1 MELKLKRKCN
11 IINLKL
17 ISFILVILFTFSG
30 IFNIYAIDGNQLDE
44 YNGNIGTR
52 GIDETVAIKGD
63 KVFDYG
69 YMQGLVPMLC
79 VKVSVKY
86 KSSCRYYSVG
96 TGPIN
101 EQLSNHYVDTVATE
115 IVGGHNLV
123 LGMTLGRV
131 YNNGTLTNINFRNRN
146 DSIFL
151 PPNYIGYYLGYCG
164 TTYTASGSNTHV
176 MMTVSMSCTDPESA
190 VYPFGGVQSFNID
203 F

>member
-1 MELKLKRKCN
+1 MKLKLKRKCN

-30 IFNIYAIDGNQLDE
+30 IFNIYAIDGNQIGE
-44 YNGNIGTR
+44 YNDDIGTR
-52 GIDETVAIKGD
+52 GIDETVAINGD
-63 KVFDYG
+63 NVFDYG
-69 YMQGLVPMLC
+69 YMQGLVPIMC

-96 TGPIN
+96 TGPVN
-101 EQLSNHYVDTVATE
+101 KQLTNHYVDTVAKT
-115 IVGGHNLV
+115 IVSGHSLD
-123 LGMTLGRV
+123 LGITLGRV
-131 YNNGTLTNINFRNRN
+131 YNNGTLTTIKFSDRD
-146 DSIFL
+146 DSIYL
-151 PPNYIGYYLGYCG
+151 PPNYLAYYLGYCG
-164 TTYTASGSNTHV
+164 KTYTASGSNTHV